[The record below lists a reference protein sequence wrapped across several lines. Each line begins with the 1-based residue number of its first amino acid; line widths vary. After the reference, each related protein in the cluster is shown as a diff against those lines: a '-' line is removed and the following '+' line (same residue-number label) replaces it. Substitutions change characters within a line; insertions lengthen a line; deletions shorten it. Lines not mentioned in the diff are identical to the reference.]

1 MGCYSQIRSEDIK
14 NIDGVDIIIGN
25 TNKSRVVLLVEEYLK
40 NKKSIN
46 KIEDIM
52 HTTFEPMELDSFETR
67 TRAFVKVQDGCNN
80 FCSYCIIP
88 YTRGNIRS
96 KEKEDVVNEIKCLVT
111 DFDNDIFNDIL
122 YRGTYEECEAYIFDF
137 DENTGKSEA
146 LTDILGILKQEKH
159 INTNYFII
167 DDDEYDKEN
176 GRISF
181 YITSRKTS
189 EEYKIIFDIL

>member
-1 MGCYSQIRSEDIK
+1 MNTKQKKALYESIMKSVDKTVKKALNEANK
-14 NIDGVDIIIGN
+14 NLHEV
-25 TNKSRVVLLVEEYLK
+25 
-40 NKKSIN
+40 
-46 KIEDIM
+46 
-52 HTTFEPMELDSFETR
+52 
-67 TRAFVKVQDGCNN
+67 
-80 FCSYCIIP
+80 
-88 YTRGNIRS
+88 
-96 KEKEDVVNEIKCLVT
+96 KCLVT
-111 DFDNDIFNDIL
+111 EFNNDIFNDTL
-122 YRGTYEECEAYIFDF
+122 YRGTYEECESYIFDF

-146 LTDILGILKQEKH
+146 LTDIFGILKQEKH

>member
-1 MGCYSQIRSEDIK
+1 M
-14 NIDGVDIIIGN
+14 N
-25 TNKSRVVLLVEEYLK
+25 TKQKKALYESIMKSVAKTVKKALNEANKDL
-40 NKKSIN
+40 
-46 KIEDIM
+46 
-52 HTTFEPMELDSFETR
+52 H
-67 TRAFVKVQDGCNN
+67 
-80 FCSYCIIP
+80 
-88 YTRGNIRS
+88 
-96 KEKEDVVNEIKCLVT
+96 EIKCLVT

-167 DDDEYDKEN
+167 DDDEYDKKN

>member
-1 MGCYSQIRSEDIK
+1 MKSVAKTVKKALNEA
-14 NIDGVDIIIGN
+14 
-25 TNKSRVVLLVEEYLK
+25 NKDLHK
-40 NKKSIN
+40 
-46 KIEDIM
+46 
-52 HTTFEPMELDSFETR
+52 
-67 TRAFVKVQDGCNN
+67 
-80 FCSYCIIP
+80 
-88 YTRGNIRS
+88 
-96 KEKEDVVNEIKCLVT
+96 IKCLVT

-146 LTDILGILKQEKH
+146 LTDIFGILKQEKH